1 LYRPHSS
8 LLKPSPLYLGIIFL
22 FVFILSGCTSSPA
35 SQAPTPPPTQVS
47 PTPTASP
54 VPTVQLP
61 VPTVQ
66 LMETSVPQPIEKAL
80 DEKRYCV
87 PIGEPESLPEA
98 SFDELPE
105 AVLEFMNTGGSPEQ
119 LADALYLA
127 GFANLPEPTA
137 AGDLT
142 GDGVDEVVVS
152 IFEPDSLNLPP
163 AGLLLI
169 FTCDENAYR
178 LAYQEDSRPSQ
189 GAPGIRFLRDLNADG
204 RAELVVSSASCGAH
218 TCFEQVQVIQ
228 WDGTQFK
235 NHLEGETSDLPYP
248 SIYLS
253 PTGEDELYDLQV
265 TGSGFGSVGAGP
277 QRNVTRTWSF
287 NEDTQLWQISEFRQ
301 EPSDY
306 RIHVLHD
313 ARAASEMGDYQSAL
327 MLYNR
332 VISDTTLEDWDD
344 PQLEQAVIIAYARY
358 QMSVIY
364 TLQDRDS
371 FAGTIIREMEVAYPP
386 DSLQRGYF
394 EMAAAYIDAYQAGGA
409 QAGCQAVQDFASGS
423 PGLLD
428 PLGPQTF
435 GYGNPVFTLE
445 DLCP

>member
-1 LYRPHSS
+1 LFCPHSS
-8 LLKPSPLYLGIIFL
+8 LLKTPPLHKGIIFL
-22 FVFILSGCTSSPA
+22 FAFILSGCTSSPV
-35 SQAPTPPPTQVS
+35 SQPPTPLPNEILS
-47 PTPTASP
+47 TPTASP
-54 VPTVQLP
+54 VPTAQLI
-61 VPTVQ
+61 
-66 LMETSVPQPIEKAL
+66 ETSTPLPLTPAEKAFG
-80 DEKRYCV
+80 ENRYCV
-87 PIGEPESLPEA
+87 PLGESGPLPEA
-98 SFDELPE
+98 SFDALPE
-105 AVLEFMNTGGSPEQ
+105 AVLEFINNGGSPEQ
-119 LADALYLA
+119 LADALYVA
-127 GFANLPEPTA
+127 GFANLPEPAA

-142 GDGVDEVVVS
+142 GDGIDEVVVS
-152 IFEPDSLNLPP
+152 IFEPDSLNMPP

-169 FTCDENAYR
+169 YICDENAYQ

-228 WDGTQFK
+228 WDGTQFM

-287 NEDTQLWQISEFRQ
+287 SEDTQSWQISEFRQ

-313 ARAASEMGDYQSAL
+313 ALAASEMGDYQSAL

-344 PQLEQAVIIAYARY
+344 PQLEQAVINAFARY

-371 FAGTIIREMEVAYPP
+371 FAGTILREMEAAYPP
-386 DSLQRGYF
+386 DSPQRGYF
-394 EMAAAYIDAYQAGGA
+394 EMAAAYIDAYQAGGV
-409 QAGCQAVQDFASGS
+409 QAGCQAVQVFASS
-423 PGLLD
+423 YPGLLD

-435 GYGNPVFTLE
+435 GYGNPVFTQE

>member
-8 LLKPSPLYLGIIFL
+8 LLKPIPLYLGIIFL
-22 FVFILSGCTSSPA
+22 SAFFLSGCTSIPTTQPPA
-35 SQAPTPPPTQVS
+35 PLPTDELPTSTV
-47 PTPTASP
+47 SP
-54 VPTVQLP
+54 VPTAQLIEATP
-61 VPTVQ
+61 P
-66 LMETSVPQPIEKAL
+66 LPETPAEKAL
-80 DEKRYCV
+80 DEKRYCL
-87 PIGEPESLPEA
+87 PPGEPGPLPEVP
-98 SFDELPE
+98 FDDLPE
-105 AVLEFMNTGGSPEQ
+105 AVLEFINSGGSPEQ

-127 GFANLPEPTA
+127 GFANLPEPA
-137 AGDLT
+137 AAADLT

-152 IFEPDSLNLPP
+152 VFEPDSLNLPP

-169 FTCDENAYR
+169 YTCQENAYR

-189 GAPGIRFLRDLNADG
+189 GAPGIRYLRDLNADG

-228 WDGTQFK
+228 WDGTQFG

-253 PTGEDELYDLQV
+253 PTSEDEHYDLQV

-287 NEDTQLWQISEFRQ
+287 SEDIQRWQVSEFRQ
-301 EPSDY
+301 EPSHY

-344 PQLEQAVIIAYARY
+344 PQLEQAVINAFARY

-364 TLQDRDS
+364 TLQVRDS
-371 FAGTIIREMEVAYPP
+371 FAATILQEMEAAYPRDNP
-386 DSLQRGYF
+386 QRGYF
-394 EMAAAYIDAYQAGGA
+394 EMAAAFIDAYQTGGA
-409 QAGCQAVQDFASGS
+409 KAGCQAAQDFASDY

-435 GYGNPVFTLE
+435 GYGNPALTLE

>member
-1 LYRPHSS
+1 LFGPLSS
-8 LLKPSPLYLGIIFL
+8 LLKPPPLHKGIIFL
-22 FVFILSGCTSSPA
+22 FVFILSACTSSPV
-35 SQAPTPPPTQVS
+35 SQPPTPLPNEIS
-47 PTPTASP
+47 STPTASP
-54 VPTVQLP
+54 VPTAQLIETSTPLP
-61 VPTVQ
+61 VTPG
-66 LMETSVPQPIEKAL
+66 EKAFG
-80 DEKRYCV
+80 EKRYCV
-87 PIGEPESLPEA
+87 PLGEPGPFPEA
-98 SFDELPE
+98 SFDALPE
-105 AVLEFMNTGGSPEQ
+105 AVLEFINNGGSPEQ

-142 GDGVDEVVVS
+142 GEGIDEVVVS
-152 IFEPDSLNLPP
+152 IFEPDSLTMPP

-169 FTCDENAYR
+169 YACDENAYR
-178 LAYQEDSRPSQ
+178 LAFQEDSRPSQ

-228 WDGTQFK
+228 WDGTQFR

-287 NEDTQLWQISEFRQ
+287 SEDTQRWQISEFRQ
-301 EPSDY
+301 EPSNY

-332 VISDTTLEDWDD
+332 VISDTTLEDWDN
-344 PQLEQAVIIAYARY
+344 PQLEQAVITAFARY

-364 TLQDRDS
+364 SFQDRDS
-371 FAGTIIREMEVAYPP
+371 FAGTILREMETAYPP
-386 DSLQRGYF
+386 GSPQRGYF
-394 EMAAAYIDAYQAGGA
+394 EMAAAYIYAYQAGGA

-423 PGLLD
+423 PDLLD

>member
-1 LYRPHSS
+1 LFCLHSP
-8 LLKPSPLYLGIIFL
+8 LLKPPPLYKGIIFL
-22 FVFILSGCTSSPA
+22 FVFILSSCTSSPV
-35 SQAPTPPPTQVS
+35 SQPPTPPPNEVS
-47 PTPTASP
+47 STPTASP
-54 VPTVQLP
+54 VPTARSIETSTPLP
-61 VPTVQ
+61 VTPA
-66 LMETSVPQPIEKAL
+66 EKAF
-80 DEKRYCV
+80 DEKQYCV
-87 PIGEPESLPEA
+87 PLGQPGPLPEV
-98 SFDELPE
+98 SFDALPE
-105 AVLEFMNTGGSPEQ
+105 AVLEFMNNGGSPEQ
-119 LADALYLA
+119 LADALYVA

-142 GDGVDEVVVS
+142 GDGIDDVVVS

-204 RAELVVSSASCGAH
+204 QAELVVSSASCGAH
-218 TCFEQVQVIQ
+218 TCFEHVQVIQ
-228 WDGTQFK
+228 WDGTQFR

-253 PTGEDELYDLQV
+253 PTGEDGLYDLQV

-287 NEDTQLWQISEFRQ
+287 SEDTQRWQISEFRQ

-313 ARAASEMGDYQSAL
+313 ARAAAEMGDYQSAL

-344 PQLEQAVIIAYARY
+344 PQLEQAVINAFARY

-371 FAGTIIREMEVAYPP
+371 FAGTILREMEAAYPP
-386 DSLQRGYF
+386 DSPQRGYF
-394 EMAAAYIDAYQAGGA
+394 EMAAAYINAYQEGGA

-423 PGLLD
+423 PDLLD

-435 GYGNPVFTLE
+435 GYGNPSFTLE